1 MARKQKKLAGRPLR
15 ILEIGALMG
24 ESAAILS
31 RHGKVLT
38 VDTWENPEMK
48 KEFLRRTANKNVEY
62 VQGNSMDVLPKLES
76 SYDFIYVD
84 GSHHYTETM
93 SDIENSKR
101 LVDNGGIIVGDDFD
115 LSINEVDRQA
125 LGRVR
130 ETDVARDPK
139 TGKLCHPGV
148 TLAIAGQ
155 FGDWVKKVPH
165 TFWAV
170 RKIDD
175 KFVNAL

>member
-76 SYDFIYVD
+76 S
-84 GSHHYTETM
+84 
-93 SDIENSKR
+93 
-101 LVDNGGIIVGDDFD
+101 
-115 LSINEVDRQA
+115 
-125 LGRVR
+125 
-130 ETDVARDPK
+130 
-139 TGKLCHPGV
+139 
-148 TLAIAGQ
+148 
-155 FGDWVKKVPH
+155 
-165 TFWAV
+165 
-170 RKIDD
+170 
-175 KFVNAL
+175 